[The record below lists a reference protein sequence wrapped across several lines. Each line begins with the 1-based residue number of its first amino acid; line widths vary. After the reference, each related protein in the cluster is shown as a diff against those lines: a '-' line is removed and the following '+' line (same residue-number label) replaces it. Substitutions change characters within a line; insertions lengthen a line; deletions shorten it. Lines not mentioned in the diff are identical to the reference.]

1 MDITGLAYGVDVPLT
16 SAIYQ
21 ALVYVSGPLAP
32 YLCFFMII
40 GIISSLWYFYKYI
53 DKIYYSLKN
62 YWNKIFS

>member
-1 MDITGLAYGVDVPLT
+1 MDITSLTYGVNVPLT

-40 GIISSLWYFYKYI
+40 GIIFTIWFFYKKTDI
-53 DKIYYSLKN
+53 IYNTFLT
-62 YWNKIFS
+62 YWNKLFI